1 MSRKASVI
9 RDPVHGDI
17 RLTGEELSL
26 IDTPEFQRL
35 RGVRQ
40 LGTAYLVFPGAHHTR
55 FEHQIGSAHMASAMI
70 AAIERNK
77 ASDAARHLG
86 ITRDE
91 ERIIR
96 IAALLHDVTHMPFGH
111 NIEDQTGLFER
122 HDTPRRI
129 ELGLSAGELGK
140 RLNALGIRDQVMGI
154 LDAGPAANT
163 VPPYWKQIISDTIC
177 SDNFDYLKRDA
188 YYTGLQLAYDPRLI
202 ESFKVDRATG
212 NLFLDIEKRGLVR
225 EDVLSE
231 IVRMLEARYYF
242 SERVYYH
249 HAKIAAGALI
259 AKAVEY
265 AIVSGAHREED
276 FYATTDESLVALLE
290 RCEYDRGEL
299 RDRAHGLL
307 SRFRSR
313 RLMKRV
319 GVFPLYVN
327 AAVQQDLLDRFFA
340 NGRHAA
346 RLEAERRVEAEAGRL
361 LGRPVE
367 VLFYCPAR
375 KMQLKEAH
383 IHVRFPGADGVRPL
397 SEFKDRV
404 PRLHDLE
411 TSYRNLWKFYVLSS
425 ETEPKAIRAVQQV
438 LSREL
443 PNARNVYSPGGAE

>member
-1 MSRKASVI
+1 MSRKSSVI
-9 RDPVHGDI
+9 RDPVHGDV

-26 IDTPEFQRL
+26 VDTPEFQRL

-70 AAIERNK
+70 AAIERNQEH
-77 ASDAARHLG
+77 DPTRCLG
-86 ITRDE
+86 ITKDE
-91 ERIIR
+91 ERILR

-122 HDTPRRI
+122 HDTPRRM
-129 ELGLSAGELGK
+129 ELGLTGGELGR
-140 RLNALGIRDQVMGI
+140 RLAALGIRDQVMGT
-154 LDAGPAANT
+154 LDTGPTAQT

-177 SDNFDYLKRDA
+177 SDLFDYLKRDA
-188 YYTGLQLAYDPRLI
+188 YYTGLQLGYDPRLI
-202 ESFKVDRATG
+202 ESFKVDRASG
-212 NLFLDIEKRGLVR
+212 NLFLDVEKRGLVR

-290 RCEYDRGEL
+290 RCEYDGGEL
-299 RDRAHGLL
+299 RDRARGLIARL
-307 SRFRSR
+307 RAR
-313 RLMKRV
+313 RLMKRA
-319 GVFPLYVN
+319 GVYPLYGN
-327 AAVQQDLLDRFFA
+327 AEVQQSLLDRFFA
-340 NGRHAA
+340 KGRHAE
-346 RLEAERRVEAEAGRL
+346 RLESERRVEVEASRL
-361 LGRPVE
+361 LGRKVE

-375 KMQLKEAH
+375 KMQLKEARL
-383 IHVRFPGADGVRPL
+383 HVRFPGVSGVRPL
-397 SEFKDRV
+397 SEFEDRI
-404 PRLHDLE
+404 PRLKDLE
-411 TSYRNLWKFYVLSS
+411 ASYKNLWKFYVLSS
-425 ETEPKAIRAVQQV
+425 ETEPAAIRAVQGV
-438 LSREL
+438 LAAEL
-443 PNARNVYSPGGAE
+443 RDAVNVYRPGGLD

>member
-1 MSRKASVI
+1 MSRKSSVI
-9 RDPVHGDI
+9 RDPVHGDV

-26 IDTPEFQRL
+26 VDTPEFQRL

-70 AAIERNK
+70 AAIERNQ
-77 ASDAARHLG
+77 AADPARYLG
-86 ITRDE
+86 VTRDE

-129 ELGLSAGELGK
+129 ELGLTAGELGR
-140 RLNALGIRDQVMGI
+140 RLRALGVSEQVMGI
-154 LDAGPAANT
+154 LDTGPAAST

-177 SDNFDYLKRDA
+177 SDIFDYLKRDA

-202 ESFKVDRATG
+202 ESFRVDRASG
-212 NLFLDIEKRGLVR
+212 NLFLDVEKRGLVR

-249 HAKIAAGALI
+249 HAKIAAGALV

-276 FYATTDESLVALLE
+276 FYSTTDESLIALLE
-290 RCEYDRGEL
+290 RCDYDRGDL
-299 RDRAHGLL
+299 RDRARGLL
-307 SRFRSR
+307 ARLRSR
-313 RLMKRV
+313 RLMKRA

-327 AAVQQDLLDRFFA
+327 AEVQQSLLDRFFA
-340 NGRHAA
+340 KGRHAA
-346 RLEAERRVEAEAGRL
+346 RLEAERRVEAAATRT
-361 LGRPVE
+361 LGRAVE

-375 KMQLKEAH
+375 KMQLKEAR
-383 IHVRFPGADGVRPL
+383 IHVRFPGASGVRPL
-397 SEFKDRV
+397 FEFADRV
-404 PRLHDLE
+404 PRLKDLE
-411 TSYRNLWKFYVLSS
+411 ASYRNLWKFYVLSS
-425 ETEPKAIRAVQQV
+425 ETEPKAIRTIQDILAH
-438 LSREL
+438 EL
-443 PNARNVYSPGGAE
+443 PEARNVYSPGGVD